1 MLKDVQGQVDQRHI
15 ALKQVGIRD
24 IRWPI
29 TLKDPH
35 KGVQHSVAVISL
47 GVNLPHEQRGT
58 HMSRFVECLKEMG
71 PIHPHDLEIVLDGL
85 KEKLGAKKAML
96 DMRFPYFIEKKAP
109 VSGKTG
115 YLDISCHYHAEKGE
129 TFHLDVGVIVP
140 IHTLCPCSKEI
151 SKYGAHNQRAR
162 AKITIRSTKPVW
174 IEELVEMAE
183 ASASSPIFSLLKR
196 PDEKFVTEEAYENPR
211 FVEDAAREIALRL
224 NQDERIDWYR
234 VTVESEES
242 IHNHNAFACVEKED

>member
-1 MLKDVQGQVDQRHI
+1 MRK
-15 ALKQVGIRD
+15 
-24 IRWPI
+24 
-29 TLKDPH
+29 
-35 KGVQHSVAVISL
+35 KGRPSIWMWRQC
-47 GVNLPHEQRGT
+47 P
-58 HMSRFVECLKEMG
+58 
-71 PIHPHDLEIVLDGL
+71 HPHPLPLLQGNQQI
-85 KEKLGAKKAML
+85 
-96 DMRFPYFIEKKAP
+96 
-109 VSGKTG
+109 
-115 YLDISCHYHAEKGE
+115 C
-129 TFHLDVGVIVP
+129 
-140 IHTLCPCSKEI
+140 
-151 SKYGAHNQRAR
+151 AHNQRAR

>member
-129 TFHLDVGVIVP
+129 TFHLDVGVNVP

-174 IEELVEMAE
+174 IEDWWKW
-183 ASASSPIFSLLKR
+183 PRLL
-196 PDEKFVTEEAYENPR
+196 
-211 FVEDAAREIALRL
+211 LRL
-224 NQDERIDWYR
+224 LSFRCSSVLMKSLSPRKPMKILVLLR
-234 VTVESEES
+234 TRPGKSPCGS
-242 IHNHNAFACVEKED
+242 IKMSGLIGTA